1 MSPVVYLFYPETAN
15 RTLEDMDQIF
25 INNKSISVHRNKDA
39 TQSRRPQLFIEA
51 EKLRIAQSANT
62 SQEGLHAGGGNE
74 KKPAGSVAI
83 VEV

>member
-25 INNKSISVHRNKDA
+25 IHNTSVFVFSNRAA
-39 TQSRRPQLFIEA
+39 TQSERPQLFIEA

-62 SQEGLHAGGGNE
+62 SQEAVVASNE
-74 KKPAGSVAI
+74 KKPTANVAV